1 MDEHRGSVRVAEL
14 LDMDRLTVRNRY
26 HSCAAIHRRRSYARC
41 PGPTTSRVA
50 RTSADIPGFQPSSGG
65 GQDVC
70 PGGVFVIGGVGLQA
84 AVQDA
89 DKAIGELAER
99 GLMTD
104 LAGSELLVVGL
115 CPR

>member
-1 MDEHRGSVRVAEL
+1 
-14 LDMDRLTVRNRY
+14 
-26 HSCAAIHRRRSYARC
+26 
-41 PGPTTSRVA
+41 
-50 RTSADIPGFQPSSGG
+50 
-65 GQDVC
+65 VC
-70 PGGVFVIGGVGLQA
+70 RGGVFVIGGVGLQA

-89 DKAIGELAER
+89 DKAIGELPER